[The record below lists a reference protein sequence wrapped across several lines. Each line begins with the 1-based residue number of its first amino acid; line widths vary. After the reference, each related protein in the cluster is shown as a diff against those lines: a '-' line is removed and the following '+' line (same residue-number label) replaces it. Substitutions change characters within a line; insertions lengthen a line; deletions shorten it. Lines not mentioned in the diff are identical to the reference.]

1 MRWIDAKS
9 KKPARDKYVLVT
21 NGTDVWLGDWS
32 GKSWGVVYNGAP
44 PFEATDIKKWMLLPD
59 PNRPSAVE
67 AIEDAQR
74 IFRRLII
81 EADKAFTDNTAD

>member
-1 MRWIDAKS
+1 
-9 KKPARDKYVLVT
+9 
-21 NGTDVWLGDWS
+21 
-32 GKSWGVVYNGAP
+32 
-44 PFEATDIKKWMLLPD
+44 MLLPD